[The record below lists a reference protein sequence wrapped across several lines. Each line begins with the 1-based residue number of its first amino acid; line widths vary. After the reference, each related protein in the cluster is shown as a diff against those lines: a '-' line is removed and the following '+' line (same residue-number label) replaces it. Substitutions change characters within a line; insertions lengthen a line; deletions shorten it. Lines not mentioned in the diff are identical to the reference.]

1 MRTKRTLKAS
11 LFALLFV
18 PFLALAQ
25 GGIIN
30 AYQTVDL
37 NAAPRD
43 VWDAIKTFD
52 GLAGW
57 HPVFSEAVLLDGE
70 NGTPGA
76 MRRLT
81 VKDGPSFDE
90 ELLELDEAQMKLRY
104 KIIGENELPIDNY
117 DATIQVVR
125 TGRGRSSVLWRGSFT
140 AKPGNKDEDMIKF
153 IEGVYRAGLD
163 NLKQMFQ

>member
-1 MRTKRTLKAS
+1 MTSRRILT
-11 LFALLFV
+11 LFV
-18 PFLALAQ
+18 LFFVPCLTQAQ
-25 GGIIN
+25 STVLN

-37 NAAPRD
+37 NAASGD

-57 HPVFSEAVLLDGE
+57 NPVFEQAVLVGGE
-70 NGTPGA
+70 NNTPGA
-76 MRRLT
+76 KRRLF
-81 VKDGPSFDE
+81 VKDGPVFDE
-90 ELLELDEAQMKLRY
+90 ELLEFDEAQMRLRY

-117 DATIQVVR
+117 DSTVKVVR
-125 TGRGRSSVLWRGSFT
+125 TGRGSSSVLWRGSFT

-163 NLKQMFQ
+163 NLKQRFQ